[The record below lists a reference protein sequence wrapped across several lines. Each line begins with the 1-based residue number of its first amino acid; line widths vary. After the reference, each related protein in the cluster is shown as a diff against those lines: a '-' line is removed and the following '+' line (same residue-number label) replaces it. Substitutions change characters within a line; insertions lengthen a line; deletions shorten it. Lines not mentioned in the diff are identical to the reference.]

1 MSLLRSTTARS
12 AEPGGHALAAWGD
25 LLCIMGLAVAL
36 WVLGASAGRGIHD
49 GWWLIYG
56 FWAASLR
63 GHCLCAEPTYTNCGH
78 TNV

>member
-1 MSLLRSTTARS
+1 
-12 AEPGGHALAAWGD
+12 
-25 LLCIMGLAVAL
+25 MGLAVAL